1 MTGIM
6 CDMKQNAMAG
16 SAVPVSLVQFL
27 IVGHLCSL
35 VDGPAPHFMK
45 PGYNK
50 P

>member
-27 IVGHLCSL
+27 IVGHLSSAAWL
-35 VDGPAPHFMK
+35 MVLLLTGAVSS
-45 PGYNK
+45 
-50 P
+50 